1 MGPNG
6 VLYRDGRNR
15 FIDLVRDADPA
26 TPVATCPGWTVK
38 DVLAHVAGIPADILA
53 GRLDGVA
60 TDPWTAAQVDARRD
74 ASVADIAKEWQ
85 QSGAQ
90 VDEMVDSFGP
100 TGAQL
105 LFDLTTHEL
114 DVRAAV
120 GVPFPDDLDV
130 YDVALDFV
138 MANLVEGVVADR
150 GPLRIV
156 ADDRWW
162 TAGAD
167 GEPRATLSTTKREL
181 IRAIAGRRSRGQVAG
196 MDWTGDPT
204 PFLDAF
210 ASGPFS
216 FPHSDVVE

>member
-6 VLYRDGRNR
+6 VLYRDGRDR
-15 FIDLVRDADPA
+15 FIEVVRDADPA
-26 TPVATCPGWTVK
+26 TPVTTCPTWTVK

-60 TDPWTAAQVDARRD
+60 TDPWTAAQVEARRE
-74 ASVADIAKEWQ
+74 ASVADIAEEWQ

-114 DVRAAV
+114 DVRAAL
-120 GVPFPDDLDV
+120 GAPLPEDLEV

-138 MANLVEGVVADR
+138 MANLLADA
-150 GPLRIV
+150 PLRFV
-156 ADDRWW
+156 AGGRTW
-162 TAGAD
+162 TGD
-167 GEPRATLSTTKREL
+167 VDPVATVTTSKREL
-181 IRAIAGRRSRGQVAG
+181 LRMVSGRR
-196 MDWTGDPT
+196 T
-204 PFLDAF
+204 
-210 ASGPFS
+210 
-216 FPHSDVVE
+216 